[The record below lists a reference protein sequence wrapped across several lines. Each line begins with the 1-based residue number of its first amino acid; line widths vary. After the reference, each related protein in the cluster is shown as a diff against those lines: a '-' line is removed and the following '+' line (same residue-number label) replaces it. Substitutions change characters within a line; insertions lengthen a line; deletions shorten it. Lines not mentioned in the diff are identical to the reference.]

1 MDYER
6 TLRAI
11 VRPDHRRQLAEH
23 VAEAVSAVE
32 EGRADVLVLA
42 ARRMTCIY
50 ALLHANG
57 NSLLLPG
64 RALSDR
70 FLQLADPAAWSG
82 RHVILLDDTLV
93 TGGTLGE
100 REANIRRLVGRSGTV
115 DAKAA
120 ISIDPDDADDHYAL
134 HNQFASAFGEGLL
147 PFFTDFP
154 VTGAID
160 LDGLSFERILA
171 HDKAWR
177 TIDVTNAV
185 ISGSPAR
192 VYTLFPR
199 DGLISD
205 FLQEMGDIAS
215 IVELVKIRL
224 FAHDDGG
231 VVRVR
236 FVPLVLTHPMTE
248 TSVQRWV
255 REMGFVPNGSSE
267 QSAQALGLISF
278 MLSRALLQ
286 TLQEFTEREFGLTLE
301 EDAELTRLMIGD
313 DLNGISTRTYLNGLR
328 ALEPDSDAAVGATVR
343 PVFAWPNGQP
353 DEGSHYI
360 IVGDDA
366 VTPGFECLAATQ
378 ESVGVPRA
386 SGWEK
391 DATTVARIAEAGRSN
406 VLTASLAIDV
416 LNDLGFAVPA
426 SLSHDGYVF
435 RGYRAGEVALR
446 RLSDLQP
453 SPHGG
458 RLAAFAQ
465 TRQVADTDYFGED
478 GGSAD
483 LTTRSRG

>member
-1 MDYER
+1 M
-6 TLRAI
+6 
-11 VRPDHRRQLAEH
+11 
-23 VAEAVSAVE
+23 
-32 EGRADVLVLA
+32 
-42 ARRMTCIY
+42 
-50 ALLHANG
+50 
-57 NSLLLPG
+57 
-64 RALSDR
+64 
-70 FLQLADPAAWSG
+70 
-82 RHVILLDDTLV
+82 
-93 TGGTLGE
+93 
-100 REANIRRLVGRSGTV
+100 
-115 DAKAA
+115 
-120 ISIDPDDADDHYAL
+120 
-134 HNQFASAFGEGLL
+134 
-147 PFFTDFP
+147 
-154 VTGAID
+154 TGAID
-160 LDGLSFERILA
+160 LDGLSFESILA

-313 DLNGISTRTYLNGLR
+313 DLNGISTETYLNGLR

-366 VTPGFECLAATQ
+366 V
-378 ESVGVPRA
+378 
-386 SGWEK
+386 
-391 DATTVARIAEAGRSN
+391 TTVARIAEAGRSN

-458 RLAAFAQ
+458 RLAAFAR